1 MAEHPVSLTSVY
13 EGWEG
18 YNSSIVQAI
27 NPLGADQLAFRA
39 AEGLRSV
46 GEIAAHI
53 SVGRVA
59 WFERM
64 GVERAHG
71 LANAMTPDISV
82 SINRDASSLSMRLE
96 ASWSMIMETLRA
108 WDVSALTRTYPQEF
122 QGQTYAVS
130 YQWTIWRVMA
140 HDIHHGGELAL
151 LLGMQ
156 GIPVS
161 ELGDLGGH
169 ITMPPLADGT

>member
-1 MAEHPVSLTSVY
+1 MAERPVSLTSVY

-39 AEGLRSV
+39 AGGLRSV

-53 SVGRVA
+53 SVGRVD
-59 WFERM
+59 WFDRM
-64 GVERAHG
+64 GVERAHSF
-71 LANAMTPDISV
+71 ANEMTAENPV
-82 SINRDASSLSMRLE
+82 SINQDASNLSQWLE
-96 ASWSMIMETLRA
+96 TSWSMIMETLRA
-108 WDVSALTRTYPQEF
+108 WDVTALTRTYLQEF

-156 GIPVS
+156 GIPVP

-169 ITMPPLADGT
+169 ITMPPLADEM